1 MQILKIRDIDYATRP
16 RGFQLRFIYNT
27 PKNAVFFGFF
37 IYAVAL
43 GTLFPRI
50 ADLQSHMEIDK
61 ATLGL
66 ALVGLPAGVQVTL
79 LFADRLVRKIPLKV
93 LMGLGVPVIGLSQ
106 CLAAFSGGPV
116 GFFFSLAFGGA
127 AVAVIEVAVNL
138 EADRVEAQ
146 TEQRIMNRSHAF
158 WSFGFFGAS
167 IFGAG
172 VSQLGMSPLVHFA
185 IVMIF
190 TTVITN
196 LVFSNYVPAEP
207 RRKTIAKKGSTLVW
221 PSKAIFMLVLFT
233 LSAMLVEGSAIDW
246 SIIYMRDEFNSMPL
260 IGGLSLA
267 CAALSQALVRYYADP
282 LVEGYGP
289 RTVALTSII
298 AMAVGVFFVTFAMFP
313 AMALVGFLF
322 MGGGSAVIFPL
333 AMSAAAGRSDRTP
346 EENVAALAQFAFA
359 TFLIAPPLLGIIAE
373 GFGLRVAFA
382 ISFPLIVLSY
392 FQLKVLDEASA
403 DPPDKPDG
411 PAG

>member
-1 MQILKIRDIDYATRP
+1 MRI
-16 RGFQLRFIYNT
+16 IYNS

-37 IYAVAL
+37 IYAVGL

-50 ADLQSHMEIDK
+50 ADLQSQMEIDK

-79 LFADRLVRKIPLKV
+79 LFADRLVRRIPFKV
-93 LMGLGVPVIGLSQ
+93 LLGFGVPVIGISQ
-106 CLAAFSGGPV
+106 CLAAFSGGPL

-127 AVAVIEVAVNL
+127 AVALIEVAVNL
-138 EADRVEAQ
+138 EADRVEAKI
-146 TEQRIMNRSHAF
+146 EQRIMNRSHAF

-172 VSQLGMSPLVHFA
+172 VAQLGMSPLIHFT
-185 IVMIF
+185 IIMVF

-207 RRKTIAKKGSTLVW
+207 RRKTIPKKGSTLVW

-246 SIIYMRDEFNSMPL
+246 SIIYMRDEFNAMPL

-282 LVEGYGP
+282 LVDRYGP
-289 RTVALTSII
+289 RSVALTSVI
-298 AMAVGVFFVTFAMFP
+298 AMSIGVFFVAFAVFP
-313 AMALVGFLF
+313 TMALVGFLL

-373 GFGLRVAFA
+373 GFGLRIAFA
-382 ISFPLIVLSY
+382 ISLPLIALSY
-392 FQLKVLDEASA
+392 FQLKVLEKTPA
-403 DPPDKPDG
+403 DPPHMKDG
-411 PAG
+411 SAG

>member
-1 MQILKIRDIDYATRP
+1 MRI
-16 RGFQLRFIYNT
+16 IYNS

-37 IYAVAL
+37 IYAVGL

-50 ADLQSHMEIDK
+50 ADLQSQMEIDK

-79 LFADRLVRKIPLKV
+79 LFADRLVRRIPFKV
-93 LMGLGVPVIGLSQ
+93 LLGFGVPVIGISQ
-106 CLAAFSGGPV
+106 CLAAFSGGPL

-127 AVAVIEVAVNL
+127 AVALIEVAVNL
-138 EADRVEAQ
+138 EADRVEAKI
-146 TEQRIMNRSHAF
+146 EQRIMNRSHAF

-172 VSQLGMSPLVHFA
+172 VAQLGMSPLIHFT
-185 IVMIF
+185 IIMVFM
-190 TTVITN
+190 TVITN
-196 LVFSNYVPAEP
+196 HVFSNYVPAEP
-207 RRKTIAKKGSTLVW
+207 RRKTIPKKGSTLVW

-246 SIIYMRDEFNSMPL
+246 SIIYMRDEFNAMPL

-282 LVEGYGP
+282 LVDRYGP
-289 RTVALTSII
+289 RSVALTSVI
-298 AMAVGVFFVTFAMFP
+298 AMSIGVFFVVFAVFP
-313 AMALVGFLF
+313 TMALVGFLL

-373 GFGLRVAFA
+373 GFGLRIAFA
-382 ISFPLIVLSY
+382 ISLPLIALSY
-392 FQLKVLDEASA
+392 FQLKVLEKTPA
-403 DPPDKPDG
+403 DPPHMKDG
-411 PAG
+411 SAG

>member
-1 MQILKIRDIDYATRP
+1 MRI
-16 RGFQLRFIYNT
+16 IYNS

-37 IYAVAL
+37 IYAVGL

-50 ADLQSHMEIDK
+50 ADLQSQMEIDK

-79 LFADRLVRKIPLKV
+79 LFADRLVRRIPFKV
-93 LMGLGVPVIGLSQ
+93 LLGFGVPVIGISQ
-106 CLAAFSGGPV
+106 CLAAFSGGPL
-116 GFFFSLAFGGA
+116 GFFFSLALGGA
-127 AVAVIEVAVNL
+127 AVALIEVAVNL
-138 EADRVEAQ
+138 EADRVEAKI
-146 TEQRIMNRSHAF
+146 EQRIMNRSHAF

-172 VSQLGMSPLVHFA
+172 VAQLGMSPLIHFT
-185 IVMIF
+185 IIMVF

-196 LVFSNYVPAEP
+196 HVFSNYVPAEP
-207 RRKTIAKKGSTLVW
+207 RRKTIPKKGSTLVW

-246 SIIYMRDEFNSMPL
+246 SIIYMRDEFNAMPL

-282 LVEGYGP
+282 LVDRYGP
-289 RTVALTSII
+289 RSVALTSVI
-298 AMAVGVFFVTFAMFP
+298 AMSIGVFFVVFAVFP
-313 AMALVGFLF
+313 TMALVGFLL

-373 GFGLRVAFA
+373 GFGLRIAFA
-382 ISFPLIVLSY
+382 ISLPLIALSY
-392 FQLKVLDEASA
+392 FQLKVLEKTPA
-403 DPPDKPDG
+403 DPPHMKDG
-411 PAG
+411 SAG

>member
-1 MQILKIRDIDYATRP
+1 MRI
-16 RGFQLRFIYNT
+16 IYNS

-37 IYAVAL
+37 IYAVGL

-50 ADLQSHMEIDK
+50 ADLQSQMEIDK

-79 LFADRLVRKIPLKV
+79 LFADRLVRRIPFKV
-93 LMGLGVPVIGLSQ
+93 LLGFGVPVIGISQ
-106 CLAAFSGGPV
+106 CLAAFSGGPL

-127 AVAVIEVAVNL
+127 AVALIEVAVNL
-138 EADRVEAQ
+138 EADRVEAKI
-146 TEQRIMNRSHAF
+146 EQRIMNRSHAF

-172 VSQLGMSPLVHFA
+172 VAQLGMSPLIHFT
-185 IVMIF
+185 IIMVF

-207 RRKTIAKKGSTLVW
+207 RRKTIPKKGSTLVW

-246 SIIYMRDEFNSMPL
+246 SIIYMRDEFNAMPL

-282 LVEGYGP
+282 LVDRYGP
-289 RTVALTSII
+289 RSVALTSVI
-298 AMAVGVFFVTFAMFP
+298 AMSIGVFFVVFAVFP
-313 AMALVGFLF
+313 TMALVGFLL

-373 GFGLRVAFA
+373 GFGLRIAFA
-382 ISFPLIVLSY
+382 ISLPLIALSY
-392 FQLKVLDEASA
+392 FQLKVLEKTPA
-403 DPPDKPDG
+403 DPPHMKDG
-411 PAG
+411 SAG

>member
-1 MQILKIRDIDYATRP
+1 MPKTPVQSAKIHDIVCAINS
-16 RGFQLRFIYNT
+16 RGTQLRIIYNT
-27 PKNAVFFGFF
+27 PRNAVFFGFF
-37 IYAVAL
+37 IYAVGL

-50 ADLQSHMEIDK
+50 ADLQSQMEIDK

-79 LFADRLVRKIPLKV
+79 LFADRLVRRIPLKV

-106 CLAAFSGGPV
+106 CLAAFSGGPL

-172 VSQLGMSPLVHFA
+172 FAQLGISPLVHFA
-185 IVMIF
+185 IVVIF

-196 LVFSNYVPAEP
+196 VVFSKYVPAEP
-207 RRKTIAKKGSTLVW
+207 RRKTIPKKGSTLVW

-246 SIIYMRDEFNSMPL
+246 SIIYMRDEFNAMPL

-267 CAALSQALVRYYADP
+267 CAALSQALVRYFADP
-282 LVEGYGP
+282 LVEHYGP
-289 RTVALTSII
+289 TSVALASVI
-298 AMAVGVFFVTFAMFP
+298 AMAIGVLLVTFAAFP
-313 AMALVGFLF
+313 TMALLGFLF

-373 GFGLRVAFA
+373 GYGLRVAFA

-392 FQLKVLDEASA
+392 FKLKVLEET
-403 DPPDKPDG
+403 P
-411 PAG
+411 